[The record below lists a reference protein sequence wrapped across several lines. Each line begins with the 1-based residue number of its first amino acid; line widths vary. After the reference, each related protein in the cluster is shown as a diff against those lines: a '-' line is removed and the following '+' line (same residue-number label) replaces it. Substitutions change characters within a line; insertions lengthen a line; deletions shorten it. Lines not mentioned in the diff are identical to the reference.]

1 MNHKKHRL
9 FDYELTQDGK
19 LAWFDYIFEE
29 FEMYIQ
35 NYFNKSSKSN
45 DLLSKKDWRN
55 KLSNA
60 FKIKYVE
67 EKFSEDFIQ
76 EEERLM
82 MAPDG
87 ENKLYDITRINQFKI
102 LHTVDNLNALA
113 EEVHSAEVDDE
124 NFYWINV
131 ETLTEWCF
139 HYYNEKAYRD
149 CILNGLS
156 CLTGIDIDDILV
168 DSFYVS

>member
-1 MNHKKHRL
+1 MDPKTHHL
-9 FDYELTQDGK
+9 FNYELTQVGK

-35 NYFNKSSKSN
+35 KYLDTFSKSDDLSSKKN
-45 DLLSKKDWRN
+45 WRN

-87 ENKLYDITRINQFKI
+87 ENKLYNITRINQFKV

-113 EEVHSAEVDDE
+113 DEVHSAEVDDG

-149 CILNGLS
+149 CILKDLS
-156 CLTGIDIDDILV
+156 CLTGIDIDDFLF
-168 DSFYVS
+168 DSFCVS